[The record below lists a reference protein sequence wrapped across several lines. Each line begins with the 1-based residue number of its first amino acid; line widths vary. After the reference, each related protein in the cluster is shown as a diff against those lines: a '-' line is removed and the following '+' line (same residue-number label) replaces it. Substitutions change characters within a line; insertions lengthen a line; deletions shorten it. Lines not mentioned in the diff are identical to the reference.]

1 MCTILCV
8 SVWGQDSISDMQR
21 DSVLAAKDS
30 IILQYEQQM
39 KEMQLRELIMQE
51 QIDLSDKGA
60 QEDSL
65 RQVALKASI
74 DSLRKVT
81 NGAPL
86 VVDGDT
92 LLYIY
97 ARKGGL
103 LPEARVEDAA
113 DKIVD
118 AGKSMSMFLDS
129 VYIYESDTQSDIM
142 IGNEVLLSV
151 TDMDALW
158 NDTDRQTLVI
168 KYKQLL
174 DTKIQEL
181 YDEYGLKQRLKGL
194 ALALF
199 IICVQVLLI
208 WGTIKLFRRWKSRLT
223 RRLLKRLKP
232 WQMKDYT
239 MLDMHRMGII
249 TIVVL
254 NLLRIFIILLQLII
268 SIPLLFTMF
277 PETKEL
283 IYTVIGYVWNPIKH
297 IFGAV
302 VAYIPNLFQIII
314 IVLCFRYVIKLIRYF
329 ATEIEN
335 ERLKISGF
343 YADWAMPTFTV
354 LRILLYSFMLVMI
367 WPLLPSSE
375 SEVFQ
380 GVSVFIGLVISLGS
394 TSVVG
399 NIMAGLVMTYM
410 RPFRVGDYVRFGD
423 TTGEVV
429 ERTILVTRIRTLKNE
444 LVTIPNSNLMGS
456 QISNYTF
463 SAGKYG
469 IIVHTK
475 ITIGYDEPWDKIESL
490 LIQAAEKTE
499 GIKHH
504 PKPFVNV
511 SALDDFYV
519 EYEINAYTDR
529 HKTLPRVY
537 STLHSNI
544 LDSMHGAGVEIMSPS
559 IFATRPNL
567 PTQIPQEEKKS

>member
-103 LPEARVEDAA
+103 LPDARVEDAA

-367 WPLLPSSE
+367 WPLLTSSE